1 MAEEVGNVYA
11 AEPSAS
17 GAAFVAPLGTALPTA
32 VDTPLDGAFVGL
44 GYVGEDGITETSERT
59 TDEKKDMGGRIV
71 KVLQTEYNHSFKFV
85 LLESI
90 NADVLKAI
98 YGENNVTVTP
108 ANASHGTQIKV
119 RKTSKKLPHQTWVF
133 DTVDSELSAKYR
145 NCVADGQIVSVGDVV
160 LASKDTI
167 EYEVEL
173 KVFED
178 SNGDYVTTYTDD
190 GRKDES

>member
-1 MAEEVGNVYA
+1 MAEEVGNVFA
-11 AEPSAS
+11 AEPSAA
-17 GAAFVAPLGTALPTA
+17 GAAFVAPLGTTLPTS
-32 VDTPLDGAFVGL
+32 VDGALDAAFVGL
-44 GYVGEDGITETSERT
+44 GYVGEDGITETSERS

-85 LLESI
+85 LLESL

-98 YGENNVTVTP
+98 YGASNVTVTP
-108 ANASHGTQIKV
+108 ADGTHGTQVKV

-133 DTVDSELSAKYR
+133 DTIDSELSAKYR
-145 NCVADGQIVSVGDVV
+145 NCVADGQVTSVGDVT

-173 KVFED
+173 KVFE
-178 SNGDYVTTYTDD
+178 SSTGEYVTTYTDD
-190 GRKDES
+190 GRIAGS

>member
-17 GAAFVAPLGTALPTA
+17 GAAFVAPLGTTLPTA
-32 VDTPLDGAFVGL
+32 VDTVLDPAFVGL

-108 ANASHGTQIKV
+108 ATALHGTQIKV